1 MEVQNSDLEQL
12 YAGTFRSIESGM
24 IMTGKV
30 ISKKSDAIV
39 VDIGYKSE
47 GFIPIDD
54 FTQEELDEL
63 KEGSDIEVLV
73 SSIRD
78 SEGTITLSKSR
89 AKILKTQ
96 KMLQQSFDEGAI
108 IEGKIVERTKGGFFV
123 DVAGVKAFLPG
134 SHYDVRPLRAADD
147 VVGQQCRFKVLK
159 LNNKLNNVIV
169 SRRAVIEEEKKKKKT
184 QTLSNIKEG
193 VVVKGAVKNVTDY
206 GVFIDLGEIDGLL
219 HISDISWGRINH
231 PTDYFNVGDEVEVLV
246 LKYDQDSEKVTLG
259 YKQKKSDPW
268 LDIETRYTEGK
279 LVTGK
284 VVGITDYGAFIE
296 LEEGVEGLVHVS
308 ELDWSARPGH
318 PSKYL
323 EIGDSV
329 DVAVLKIENNQRRI
343 SLGIKQLK
351 PKPWELVAERYAVGQ
366 KVSGKVRTITDFGVF
381 VGMPEGI
388 DALIHISDI
397 FWTKHIKH
405 PSEVFKLRQKVEAVV
420 LSLEPEKKR
429 MLLGV
434 KQLKPDPWTTE
445 IPQRFKI
452 GSDVSCKVL
461 RVSEYGL
468 FVEIEDSVEGLVYAS
483 EIIKNAE
490 EDYVEGSIVQARIIK
505 LDFEQRKIGLSM
517 VATSDSRRRDESPD
531 KANEETTDE

>member
-12 YAGTFRSIESGM
+12 YAGTFRSIEAGM

-30 ISKKSDAIV
+30 ISKKADAIV

-108 IEGKIVERTKGGFFV
+108 IDGKIVERTKGGFFV

-193 VVVKGAVKNVTDY
+193 VIVKGAVKNVTDY

-231 PTDYFNVGDEVEVLV
+231 PTDYFNIGDEVEVLV
-246 LKYDQDSEKVTLG
+246 LKYDHDSEKVTLG

-268 LDIETRYTEGK
+268 LDIETRYTEGSM
-279 LVTGK
+279 VTGK

-366 KVSGKVRTITDFGVF
+366 KVTGKVRTITDFGVF

-434 KQLKPDPWTTE
+434 KQLKPDPWVNE

-483 EIIKNAE
+483 EIIKDSD
-490 EDYVEGSIVQARIIK
+490 EDYVEGSLVQARIIK

-517 VATSDSRRRDESPD
+517 VVSVDSRRRDEPPQIT
-531 KANEETTDE
+531 NEETKDE

>member
-12 YAGTFRSIESGM
+12 YAGTFRSIEAGM

-54 FTQEELDEL
+54 FTQEELKEL

-108 IEGKIVERTKGGFFV
+108 IDGKIVERTKGGFFV

-134 SHYDVRPLRAADD
+134 SHYDVKPLRATDD
-147 VVGQQCRFKVLK
+147 VVGLQCRFKVLK

-169 SRRAVIEEEKKKKKT
+169 SRRAVIEEEKKQKKT

-193 VVVKGAVKNVTDY
+193 VIINGTVKNVTDY

-231 PTDYFNVGDEVEVLV
+231 PADYFNIGEEVEVLV
-246 LKYDQDSEKVTLG
+246 LKYDQESEKVTLG

-279 LVTGK
+279 MVTGK

-366 KVSGKVRTITDFGVF
+366 KVTGKVRTITDFGVF

-420 LSLEPEKKR
+420 LSLEPDKKR

-434 KQLKPDPWTTE
+434 KQLKPDPWINE

-452 GSDVSCKVL
+452 GSDVNCKVL

-483 EIIKNAE
+483 EIIKNTE
-490 EDYVEGSIVQARIIK
+490 ENYVEGSLIKARIIK

-517 VATSDSRRRDESPD
+517 VAAGDTRRR
-531 KANEETTDE
+531 EEPEPTPATDEQ